1 MPKTK
6 KSTKSTKSYPE
17 GPAGSYLPGLPAS
30 VVADQARTMKA
41 SAGGP
46 RYKIL
51 KDGSGISTVTK
62 TPLNQKK
69 EMKKSPLKQ
78 TTGPGSKPKDSTNI
92 EKTTDYSRSQKSIA
106 AGISNNKGK
115 FGGTTKNP
123 KTGVQESDAYVPKYV
138 KGKGNTP
145 DQVVS
150 NGKVIRKSVTAEM
163 KEKTNPAY
171 YNYRSGK
178 PQTKEDL
185 YTGYKADSTAT
196 MSGRNKSANYV
207 NIRTGAKQ
215 NLTEADKKE
224 LIGRGL
230 AKKTPLKQVSAL
242 SGKKD
247 KSTVAPK
254 TVAAGIAR
262 RSPILMKKKC

>member
-62 TPLNQKK
+62 TPLNQKAVVEKGSYEKGKVEKYASKGEIKKHEKKETKKFEKK

-78 TTGPGSKPKDSTNI
+78 VKPSPKSKLTDFEKQIETAAKTDSIEASKPKNMYLYTKKEREDLGNKAANKTRAINKSSVTV
-92 EKTTDYSRSQKSIA
+92 EKKEV
-106 AGISNNKGK
+106 
-115 FGGTTKNP
+115 KNP
-123 KTGVQESDAYVPKYV
+123 KTG
-138 KGKGNTP
+138 
-145 DQVVS
+145 
-150 NGKVIRKSVTAEM
+150 
-163 KEKTNPAY
+163 Y
-171 YNYRSGK
+171 YNSYAM
-178 PQTKEDL
+178 
-185 YTGYKADSTAT
+185 KA
-196 MSGRNKSANYV
+196 V
-207 NIRTGAKQ
+207 
-215 NLTEADKKE
+215 EP
-224 LIGRGL
+224 
-230 AKKTPLKQVSAL
+230 KKTPLKQVSAL